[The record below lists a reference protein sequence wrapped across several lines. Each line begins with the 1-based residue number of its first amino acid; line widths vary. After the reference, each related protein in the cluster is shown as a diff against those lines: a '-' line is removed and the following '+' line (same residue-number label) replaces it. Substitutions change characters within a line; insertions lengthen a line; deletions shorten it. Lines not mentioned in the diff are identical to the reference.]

1 MFWALGTGCKGSL
14 SKICCSKFNTI
25 MSSPSKRR
33 EMDVMKL
40 MMGDYKVEMIN
51 DGMNEFYVEFNGP
64 RDSPYQG
71 GVWKI
76 RVELPDAYPYKSP
89 SIGFVNKIFHPNVD
103 EMSGSVCLDVIN
115 QTWSPMFD
123 LVNVFE
129 VFLPQLLLYP
139 NPTDPL
145 NGEAAALMMRDR
157 QVYEQKV
164 KEYCARYAKPE
175 DVGKQEEEESSDEE
189 VSEDEYES
197 SDEEV
202 AGHADP

>member
-1 MFWALGTGCKGSL
+1 
-14 SKICCSKFNTI
+14 

-33 EMDVMKL
+33 EMDLMKL
-40 MMGDYKVEMIN
+40 MMSDYKVEMIN
-51 DGMNEFYVEFNGP
+51 DGMQEFYVDFHGP
-64 RDSPYQG
+64 NDSLYQG
-71 GVWKI
+71 GVWRV

-89 SIGFVNKIFHPNVD
+89 SIGFVNKMYHPNVD

-139 NPTDPL
+139 NPSDPL

-157 QVYEQKV
+157 PIYEQRV
-164 KEYCARYAKPE
+164 KEYCEKYAKPE
-175 DVGKQEEEESSDEE
+175 DIGAPSEEKSSDDEELSDAEYDSGDEAVVGK
-189 VSEDEYES
+189 
-197 SDEEV
+197 
-202 AGHADP
+202 ADL

>member
-1 MFWALGTGCKGSL
+1 
-14 SKICCSKFNTI
+14 

-40 MMGDYKVEMIN
+40 MMSDYKVEMVN
-51 DGMNEFYVEFNGP
+51 DGMSEFYVVFHGP
-64 RDSPYQG
+64 RDSPYQEG
-71 GVWKI
+71 TWKI
-76 RVELPDAYPYKSP
+76 RVELPEAYPYKSP
-89 SIGFVNKIFHPNVD
+89 SIGFVNRIFHPNVD

-123 LVNVFE
+123 LINVFE

-157 QVYEQKV
+157 EHYEQKV
-164 KEYCARYAKPE
+164 KEYCERYAKLE
-175 DVGKQEEEESSDEE
+175 DIGRRAEEDTSDGE
-189 VSEDEYES
+189 VSEDEEYMS
-197 SDEEV
+197 SDEEM